1 MKLQIQGIK
10 SGQTIQLLDIVNIP
24 DGAVFLEIEADKPSD
39 KSARIERL
47 NRIFGTWRNQP
58 DIDLIFTDIDTQ
70 RHRDYGRNIDSFD
83 F

>member
-24 DGAVFLEIEADKPSD
+24 DGTVFLEIEADKPKD
-39 KSARIERL
+39 KNARVERL
-47 NRIFGTWRNQP
+47 NRIFGAWRDQQ
-58 DIDLIFTDIDTQ
+58 DIDLIFADIDTQ
-70 RHRDYGRNIDSFD
+70 RHRDYGRKIDSFD

>member
-24 DGAVFLEIEADKPSD
+24 DGTVFLEIEADRPKD
-39 KSARIERL
+39 KSARLARL
-47 NRIFGTWRNQP
+47 NRIFGAWRNQQ
-58 DIDLIFTDIDTQ
+58 DIDLIFADIDTQ
-70 RHRDYGRNIDSFD
+70 RHRDYGRKIDSFD

>member
-10 SGQTIQLLDIVNIP
+10 SGQMIQLLDIVNIP
-24 DGAVFLEIEADKPSD
+24 DGAVFLEIEADTPSD

-47 NRIFGTWRNQP
+47 NRVFGAWRNQS
-58 DIDLIFTDIDTQ
+58 DIDRMFAEIDTQ
-70 RHRDYGRNIDSFD
+70 RHRDYGRDIDSFD